1 MNGVLLGIGFLT
13 RVPVPTRAPG
23 PGDWGRAMFGFPL
36 AGALVAA
43 VCVAAQLL
51 GAALWTPAVSAVLA
65 VAASA
70 WITGALHLDGVS
82 DCLDG
87 LGCNGDRE
95 RVLQVMHDPRA
106 GAIGAVGT
114 ALHLALKIA
123 LVAACGEVGTG
134 AAAIVVACV
143 LARAGLPLEIALGR
157 PATPGRGLFALL
169 QPEVRLGHALG
180 ALALAGMLVVPAL
193 LAVPAALPGV
203 LVGVPAAAVVSYGW
217 AVLWRNRVGGA
228 TGDVL
233 GAAVELREL
242 VLLAALASPLLAAAP
257 LARQGGI
264 PL

>member
-13 RVPVPTRAPG
+13 RVPIPTRAPG

-36 AGALVAA
+36 AGVLVAA
-43 VCVAAQLL
+43 ACLFAQLL

-65 VAASA
+65 VIAWA
-70 WITGALHLDGVS
+70 WITGALHLDGVA

-123 LVAACGEVGTG
+123 LVAACVEVGTG
-134 AAAIVVACV
+134 AAAIWAACV
-143 LARAGLPLEIALGR
+143 LARAGLPFEIAFGR
-157 PATPGRGLFALL
+157 PATPGRGLFAWL
-169 QPEVRLGHALG
+169 QPEVRAGHALAAA
-180 ALALAGMLVVPAL
+180 ALAAALVGPALLVVPA
-193 LAVPAALPGV
+193 AATGV
-203 LVGVPAAAVVSYGW
+203 LVGVPVAAAVSVAW
-217 AVLWRNRVGGA
+217 AAAWRARIGGA

-242 VLLAALASPLLAAAP
+242 VLLAACATPALAAP
-257 LARQGGI
+257 LASGGGA